1 VLYPNNVS
9 GGYVTGSRVTECVSF
24 SDTEGKQMFRC
35 SLSSCQMY
43 CFLTIIEELF
53 DMVQWGIQTSVCFD
67 DR

>member
-1 VLYPNNVS
+1 MTES
-9 GGYVTGSRVTECVSF
+9 SVTECVSL
-24 SDTEGKQMFRC
+24 SGTKLKQMFRS

-53 DMVQWGIQTSVCFD
+53 HMVQWDIPASVCFD